1 MSLIDKAYQD
11 ILDVSR
17 TSEKEAEMQKPYH
30 STQEVARILGISKQ
44 TLLRYEKK
52 KIFPKPR
59 RNPINKRREYSL
71 DDIIKLKKI
80 TGRL

>member
-1 MSLIDKAYQD
+1 
-11 ILDVSR
+11 
-17 TSEKEAEMQKPYH
+17 MQSYH
-30 STQEVARILGISKQ
+30 STQGVARMLGISKQ

-71 DDIIKLKKI
+71 EHITKLKKI
-80 TGRL
+80 MGR

>member
-11 ILDVSR
+11 ILEVER
-17 TSEKEAEMQKPYH
+17 TSEKEVEMQKPYH

-71 DDIIKLKKI
+71 DDIIKLKKTI
-80 TGRL
+80 GRL

>member
-1 MSLIDKAYQD
+1 MSPINKAHQKV
-11 ILDVSR
+11 LNEER
-17 TSEKEAEMQKPYH
+17 AFEKEDEMQKRYY

-52 KIFPKPR
+52 KIFPKSR
-59 RNPINKRREYSL
+59 RHPINKRREYSL